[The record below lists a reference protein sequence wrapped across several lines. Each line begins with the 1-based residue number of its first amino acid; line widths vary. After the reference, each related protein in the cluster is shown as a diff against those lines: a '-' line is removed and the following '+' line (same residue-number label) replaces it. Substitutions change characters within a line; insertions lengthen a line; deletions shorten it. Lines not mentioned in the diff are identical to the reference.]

1 MLWFGKIIGC
11 DLGLLCFR
19 ASSDHTPL
27 AKPTTLLS
35 VQPPKAPGAVV
46 PAGLW
51 EPWGSTEG
59 GQNKGI
65 GAMQDD
71 KERGEAVN
79 AMGGRG
85 GGWAMGRGAHTA
97 GAGRSCAS
105 FPNKSSSVCRR
116 SRVWLV
122 SRKRPIHLLFPL
134 RIGVRRKP
142 GSGPAA
148 AGSAVA
154 ACIAGKGW
162 GHLVL
167 LHQSSLPMGGGMGW
181 EELGMGPSGSWT
193 QHGAVLSVL
202 SPHLTGYEQGT
213 STHLAAAGSTG

>member
-1 MLWFGKIIGC
+1 
-11 DLGLLCFR
+11 
-19 ASSDHTPL
+19 
-27 AKPTTLLS
+27 
-35 VQPPKAPGAVV
+35 
-46 PAGLW
+46 
-51 EPWGSTEG
+51 
-59 GQNKGI
+59 
-65 GAMQDD
+65 MQDD

-79 AMGGRG
+79 GMGGRG

-202 SPHLTGYEQGT
+202 SPHLAGYEQGT